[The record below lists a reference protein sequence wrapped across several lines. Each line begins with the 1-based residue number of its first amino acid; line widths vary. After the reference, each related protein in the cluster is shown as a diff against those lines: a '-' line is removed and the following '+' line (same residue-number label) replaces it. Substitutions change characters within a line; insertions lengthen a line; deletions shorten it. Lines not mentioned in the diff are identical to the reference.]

1 MEEDN
6 NRQTFSSNVLLSES
20 LSEIVSQLPPVDCIW
35 KLKGEANY
43 YGASSEIARQIGSL
57 EQCAPGVRWEH
68 GWKYGA
74 VSTAEHIGG
83 YQKKKSKS
91 LHLVSNSKHE
101 AILRTE
107 GFSNVHA
114 VGLPY
119 LYADKPNLVRRKGSL
134 LVCPGH
140 TSTYSDQDWSKPAE
154 EYADCIAEIKEGY
167 SDVLVCLS
175 ADCIDREQ
183 WV

>member
-1 MEEDN
+1 MEKDN
-6 NRQTFSSNVLLSES
+6 FKPTFSQTLLLSDS
-20 LSEIVSQLPPVDCIW
+20 LSQMVSQLPPVDYIE
-35 KLKGEANY
+35 KLNGEANY
-43 YGASSEIARQIGSL
+43 YGASSEIARQVGSF
-57 EQCAPGVRWEH
+57 EQCAHGARWEH

-83 YQKKKSKS
+83 YHKKKSKS
-91 LHLVSNSKHE
+91 LHLVSTQKHE
-101 AILRTE
+101 AILRAE

-140 TSTYSDQDWSKPAE
+140 TSTYSDQDWSKLAE
-154 EYADCIAEIKEGY
+154 KGLAMC
-167 SDVLVCLS
+167 
-175 ADCIDREQ
+175 
-183 WV
+183 